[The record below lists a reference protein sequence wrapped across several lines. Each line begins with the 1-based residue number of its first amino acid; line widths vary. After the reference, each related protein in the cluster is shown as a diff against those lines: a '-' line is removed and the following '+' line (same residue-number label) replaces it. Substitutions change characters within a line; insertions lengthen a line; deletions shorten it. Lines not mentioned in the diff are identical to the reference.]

1 MTWGKELVKSKK
13 PIKLKTPTK
22 PKSTRQRSTRRTQS
36 GSHTPSVSTNL
47 HEQIATR
54 AYENYER
61 RISQGPLDDWL
72 QAEQEI
78 LGQQNRRHVDM
89 PHRGGYGNE
98 EQE

>member
-1 MTWGKELVKSKK
+1 MGKELVKSKK

-22 PKSTRQRSTRRTQS
+22 PKTMRQKPTRRTQS

-61 RISQGPLDDWL
+61 RIRLGPLDDWL

-89 PHRGGYGNE
+89 PHRGGHGNE